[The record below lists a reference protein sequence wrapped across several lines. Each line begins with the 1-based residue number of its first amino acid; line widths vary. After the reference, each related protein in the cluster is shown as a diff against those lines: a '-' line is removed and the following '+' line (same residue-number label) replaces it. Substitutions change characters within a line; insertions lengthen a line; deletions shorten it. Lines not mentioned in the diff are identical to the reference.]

1 MTFPG
6 IFFMR
11 TRVRIPSHTLV
22 VTIQKKEKNCVW
34 WGTIHLL
41 NIQTVIACQFP
52 TIELHG
58 NTFHKLC
65 RRQLKKEKLDS
76 SILKE
81 CEVCV

>member
-22 VTIQKKEKNCVW
+22 VTIEKKRKKLCLVWNYSSIKHSNSNCLSV
-34 WGTIHLL
+34 
-41 NIQTVIACQFP
+41 P